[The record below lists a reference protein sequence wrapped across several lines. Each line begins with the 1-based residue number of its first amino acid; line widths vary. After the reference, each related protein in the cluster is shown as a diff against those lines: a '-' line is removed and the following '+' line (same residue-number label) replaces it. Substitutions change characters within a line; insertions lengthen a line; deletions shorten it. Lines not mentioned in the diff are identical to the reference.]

1 MVVKMAKDKD
11 LVKESMTKL
20 VSVFPNDVYIVH
32 NKYIIAG
39 DKSEENT
46 VGYYFCIFQNDVF
59 MEWKKL
65 YPDNPV
71 IYIKS
76 LRESKISREVEF
88 ITDTSLIQSLEKK
101 IETYVNETVNVDKSW
116 ERFEFKDDMLEKI
129 FTNNESVN
137 LFSDKREIIISKTI
151 FPLITAKTINN
162 VYYTFGDIDSRGLNT
177 LYIQYDHEYFQL
189 NMKYFYLPL

>member
-1 MVVKMAKDKD
+1 MAKDKD

-101 IETYVNETVNVDKSW
+101 IETYVNEIVNVDKSW

>member
-1 MVVKMAKDKD
+1 MAKDKD

-20 VSVFPNDVYIVH
+20 VSVFPNDVYILH

-101 IETYVNETVNVDKSW
+101 IETYVNETINADKSW
-116 ERFEFKDDMLEKI
+116 KRFEFKDDMLEKI

>member
-1 MVVKMAKDKD
+1 MAKDKD

-88 ITDTSLIQSLEKK
+88 ITDTFLIQSLEKK

-116 ERFEFKDDMLEKI
+116 ERFEFKDDMVEKI

-137 LFSDKREIIISKTI
+137 IFSDKREIIISKTI

>member
-1 MVVKMAKDKD
+1 MAKDKD

-88 ITDTSLIQSLEKK
+88 ITDTSLMQSLKKK
-101 IETYVNETVNVDKSW
+101 IETYINETVNVDKSW
-116 ERFEFKDDMLEKI
+116 KRFEFKDDMLEKI

>member
-1 MVVKMAKDKD
+1 MAKDKD

-101 IETYVNETVNVDKSW
+101 IETYINETVNVDKSW
-116 ERFEFKDDMLEKI
+116 KRFEFKDDMLEKI

-162 VYYTFGDIDSRGLNT
+162 VYYTFGDIDSRGLNI

>member
-1 MVVKMAKDKD
+1 MAKDKD

-46 VGYYFCIFQNDVF
+46 VGYYFCIFQNDMF

-101 IETYVNETVNVDKSW
+101 IETYVNETINADKSW
-116 ERFEFKDDMLEKI
+116 KRFEFKDDMLEKL

-137 LFSDKREIIISKTI
+137 LFSDKKEIIISKTI

>member
-1 MVVKMAKDKD
+1 MAKDKD

-46 VGYYFCIFQNDVF
+46 VGYYFCIFQNDMF

-101 IETYVNETVNVDKSW
+101 IETYVNETINADKSW
-116 ERFEFKDDMLEKI
+116 KRFEFKDDMLEKI

-137 LFSDKREIIISKTI
+137 LFSDKKEIIISKTI

>member
-1 MVVKMAKDKD
+1 MAKDKD

-65 YPDNPV
+65 YQDNPV

-101 IETYVNETVNVDKSW
+101 IETYINETVNVDKSW

-151 FPLITAKTINN
+151 FPLITAKACELNATFSIYRIN
-162 VYYTFGDIDSRGLNT
+162 
-177 LYIQYDHEYFQL
+177 E
-189 NMKYFYLPL
+189 

>member
-1 MVVKMAKDKD
+1 MAKDKD

-46 VGYYFCIFQNDVF
+46 VGYYFCIFQNDMF

-101 IETYVNETVNVDKSW
+101 IETYVNEIVNVDKSW

>member
-1 MVVKMAKDKD
+1 MAKDKD

-88 ITDTSLIQSLEKK
+88 ITDTSLMQSLKKK
-101 IETYVNETVNVDKSW
+101 IETYVNETINADKSW

>member
-1 MVVKMAKDKD
+1 MAKDKD

-101 IETYVNETVNVDKSW
+101 IETYINETVNVDKSW

-189 NMKYFYLPL
+189 NMKYSYLPL

>member
-1 MVVKMAKDKD
+1 MAKDKD

-162 VYYTFGDIDSRGLNT
+162 VYYTFGDTDSRGLNT

>member
-1 MVVKMAKDKD
+1 MAKDKD

-88 ITDTSLIQSLEKK
+88 ITDAFLIQSLEKK
-101 IETYVNETVNVDKSW
+101 IETYVNETINADKSW
-116 ERFEFKDDMLEKI
+116 KRFEFKDDMLEKI

>member
-1 MVVKMAKDKD
+1 MAKDKD

-20 VSVFPNDVYIVH
+20 VSVFPNDIYIVH

-88 ITDTSLIQSLEKK
+88 ITDAFLIQSLEKK
-101 IETYVNETVNVDKSW
+101 IETYVNETINADKSW
-116 ERFEFKDDMLEKI
+116 KRFEFKDDMLEKI

-137 LFSDKREIIISKTI
+137 LFSDKKEIIISKTK

>member
-1 MVVKMAKDKD
+1 MAKDKD

-76 LRESKISREVEF
+76 LRESKISRDVEF
-88 ITDTSLIQSLEKK
+88 ITDTSLMQSLKKK
-101 IETYVNETVNVDKSW
+101 IETYINETVNVDKSW

>member
-1 MVVKMAKDKD
+1 MAKDKD
-11 LVKESMTKL
+11 LIKESMTKL

-88 ITDTSLIQSLEKK
+88 ITDTSLMQSLKKK
-101 IETYVNETVNVDKSW
+101 IETYINETVNVDKSW

>member
-1 MVVKMAKDKD
+1 
-11 LVKESMTKL
+11 
-20 VSVFPNDVYIVH
+20 
-32 NKYIIAG
+32 
-39 DKSEENT
+39 
-46 VGYYFCIFQNDVF
+46 
-59 MEWKKL
+59 MEKL

-88 ITDTSLIQSLEKK
+88 ITDTSLMQSLKKK
-101 IETYVNETVNVDKSW
+101 IETYVNETINADKSW

>member
-1 MVVKMAKDKD
+1 MAKDKD

-46 VGYYFCIFQNDVF
+46 VGYYFCIFQNDMF

-88 ITDTSLIQSLEKK
+88 ITDASLIQSLEKK
-101 IETYVNETVNVDKSW
+101 IETYVNETINADKSW
-116 ERFEFKDDMLEKI
+116 KRFEFKDDMLEKI

-137 LFSDKREIIISKTI
+137 LFSDKKEIIISKTI

>member
-1 MVVKMAKDKD
+1 MAKDKD

-88 ITDTSLIQSLEKK
+88 ITDTSLMQSLKKK

-116 ERFEFKDDMLEKI
+116 KRFEFKDDMLEKI

>member
-1 MVVKMAKDKD
+1 MAKDKD

-39 DKSEENT
+39 NKSEENT

-101 IETYVNETVNVDKSW
+101 IETYINETVNIDKSW

>member
-1 MVVKMAKDKD
+1 MAKDKD

-88 ITDTSLIQSLEKK
+88 ITDASLIQSLEKK
-101 IETYVNETVNVDKSW
+101 IETYVNETINADKSW

-137 LFSDKREIIISKTI
+137 LFSDKKEIIISKTI

>member
-1 MVVKMAKDKD
+1 MAKDKD
-11 LVKESMTKL
+11 LVKEAMTKL

-46 VGYYFCIFQNDVF
+46 VGYYFCIFQNDMF

-101 IETYVNETVNVDKSW
+101 IETYVNETINADKSW
-116 ERFEFKDDMLEKI
+116 KRFEFKDDMLEKI

>member
-1 MVVKMAKDKD
+1 MAKDKD

-88 ITDTSLIQSLEKK
+88 ITDASLIQSLEKK

>member
-1 MVVKMAKDKD
+1 MAKDKD

-101 IETYVNETVNVDKSW
+101 IETYVNETINADKSW
-116 ERFEFKDDMLEKI
+116 KRFEFKDDILEKI

>member
-1 MVVKMAKDKD
+1 MAKDKD

-46 VGYYFCIFQNDVF
+46 VGYYFCIFQNDMF

>member
-1 MVVKMAKDKD
+1 MAKDKD

-46 VGYYFCIFQNDVF
+46 VGYYFCIFQNDMF

-101 IETYVNETVNVDKSW
+101 IETYVNETVNIDKSW

>member
-1 MVVKMAKDKD
+1 MAKDKD

-88 ITDTSLIQSLEKK
+88 ITDASLIQSLEKK
-101 IETYVNETVNVDKSW
+101 IETYVNETVNADKSW

>member
-1 MVVKMAKDKD
+1 MAKDKD

-46 VGYYFCIFQNDVF
+46 VGYYFCIFQNDAF

-101 IETYVNETVNVDKSW
+101 IETYINETVNVDKSW

>member
-1 MVVKMAKDKD
+1 MAKDKD

-46 VGYYFCIFQNDVF
+46 VGYYFCIFQNDAF

-88 ITDTSLIQSLEKK
+88 ITDASLIQSLEKK

>member
-1 MVVKMAKDKD
+1 MAKDKD

-20 VSVFPNDVYIVH
+20 ISVFPNDVYIVH

-46 VGYYFCIFQNDVF
+46 VGYYFCIFQNDMF

-101 IETYVNETVNVDKSW
+101 IETYVNETVNIDKSW
-116 ERFEFKDDMLEKI
+116 ERFEFKNDMLEKI

>member
-1 MVVKMAKDKD
+1 MAKDKD

-88 ITDTSLIQSLEKK
+88 ITDASLIQSLEKK
-101 IETYVNETVNVDKSW
+101 IETYVNETVNADKSW

-162 VYYTFGDIDSRGLNT
+162 VYYTFGDIDSRGLNI

>member
-1 MVVKMAKDKD
+1 MAKDKD

-20 VSVFPNDVYIVH
+20 VSVFPNDVYILH

-46 VGYYFCIFQNDVF
+46 VGYYFCIFQNDMF

-88 ITDTSLIQSLEKK
+88 ITDTSLMQSLKKK
-101 IETYVNETVNVDKSW
+101 IETYVNETINADKSW

>member
-1 MVVKMAKDKD
+1 MAKDKD

-88 ITDTSLIQSLEKK
+88 ITDASLMQSLKKK
-101 IETYVNETVNVDKSW
+101 IETYINETVNVDKSW
-116 ERFEFKDDMLEKI
+116 KRFEFKDDMLEKI

>member
-1 MVVKMAKDKD
+1 MAKDKD

-20 VSVFPNDVYIVH
+20 VSVFPNDIYIVH

>member
-1 MVVKMAKDKD
+1 MAKDKD

-20 VSVFPNDVYIVH
+20 VSVFPNDVYILH

-71 IYIKS
+71 LYIKS

-101 IETYVNETVNVDKSW
+101 IETYVNEIVNADKSW
-116 ERFEFKDDMLEKI
+116 ERFKFKDDMLEKI

>member
-1 MVVKMAKDKD
+1 MAKDKD
-11 LVKESMTKL
+11 LIKESMTKL

>member
-1 MVVKMAKDKD
+1 MAKDKD
-11 LVKESMTKL
+11 FVKESMTKL

-46 VGYYFCIFQNDVF
+46 VGYYFCIFQNDMF

-116 ERFEFKDDMLEKI
+116 KRFEFKDDMLEKI

-162 VYYTFGDIDSRGLNT
+162 VYYTFGDTDSRGLNT